1 MKFERKL
8 VYGIGVN
15 DSTERTEYMKD
26 GKRVKCPIYVMWVNM
41 FKRCYSEAYLE
52 THKSYIGC
60 YVSDKWVYFTKF
72 KEWVLTQDWKG
83 KNLDKD
89 LLFKDNKEYGPDT
102 CVFVPSYINT
112 AIGMR
117 KLYDNGYPE
126 GVSPQTAS
134 GKLVGSISVEGRRV
148 ALGYFTCP
156 KTAHKAWQIAKSS
169 QIETVALSYSGE
181 TGFDQRVFDAL
192 MQKVLALREDLLE
205 NRETVSL

>member
-8 VYGIGVN
+8 VYGVGIN
-15 DSTERTEYMKD
+15 DSLERTEYMKD
-26 GKRVKCPIYVMWVNM
+26 GKRIKCPIYVMWVNM

-60 YVSDKWVYFTKF
+60 YVSEEWIYFTKF

-89 LLFKDNKEYGPDT
+89 LLVKGNKEYGPDF

-112 AIGMR
+112 AVGMR

-126 GVSPQTAS
+126 GVSPQAAS
-134 GKLVGSISVEGRRV
+134 QKLVGSISIGGKRV

-156 KTAHKAWQIAKSS
+156 QTAHKAWQIAKAA
-169 QIETVALSYSGE
+169 QIEAVALSYSE
-181 TGFDQRVFDAL
+181 EIDFEQKVFDAL
-192 MQKVLALREDLLE
+192 QSKVLALRQDLLE